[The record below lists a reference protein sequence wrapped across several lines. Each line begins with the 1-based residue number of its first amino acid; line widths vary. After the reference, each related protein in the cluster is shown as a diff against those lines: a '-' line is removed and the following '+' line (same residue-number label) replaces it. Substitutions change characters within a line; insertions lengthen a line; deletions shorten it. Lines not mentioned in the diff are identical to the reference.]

1 MLRKIINL
9 IKMKEDFKTYKEM
22 VRRYQL
28 LLKRIAEEAKKAK
41 QMNCSIAYSE
51 FNKIVDLANSDI
63 SKDYDNRYN
72 SFLLDEEECIIDD
85 GEELV
90 KLEIIPNENTLT
102 I

>member
-1 MLRKIINL
+1 MLKRILNL
-9 IKMKEDFKTYKEM
+9 FKMKEELKTYKEII
-22 VRRYQL
+22 RRYRL
-28 LLKRIAEEAKKAK
+28 LLKRIADEAKKAK

-72 SFLLDEEECIIDD
+72 SFLLDEEEDIIDD
-85 GEELV
+85 GEELA